1 MKNLNIAFIGAGN
14 MARSIIGGLIEGGVD
29 ANNII
34 ACART
39 QESLDNTA
47 AQFNVRTEL
56 DAVKAVKNAD
66 VVVLAVKPQVLKDV
80 AKFIAPAMAPQ
91 TLVLSVAA
99 GITTDSMASWLG
111 QDLAIVRSM
120 PNTPSLLQLGASG
133 AFANS
138 NCSPE
143 QHQVANEIL
152 SAVGIVEW
160 VDSEALLNPV
170 TAVSGSGPAYYFL
183 MMEAMIDAGVAMGL
197 DRDSASKLTL
207 QTALGAAKL
216 AQESDV
222 DVAELRRRVTSPAG
236 TTEQAINSFENDNI
250 REIFSRA
257 MNAASNRGAELAEVL
272 GK

>member
-1 MKNLNIAFIGAGN
+1 MKNINIAFIGAGN
-14 MARSIIGGLIEGGVD
+14 MAHSIIGGLIEGGLD
-29 ANNII
+29 ATNII

-56 DAVKAVKNAD
+56 NAVNAVKNAD
-66 VVVLAVKPQVLKDV
+66 VVVLAVKPQVLKEV
-80 AKFIAPAMAPQ
+80 AKLIAPALSPQ
-91 TLVLSVAA
+91 TLILSVAA
-99 GITTDSMASWLG
+99 GITTESMASWLG
-111 QDLAIVRSM
+111 QSLAIVRSM

-138 NCSPE
+138 HCSAE
-143 QHQVANEIL
+143 QHKVANDIL
-152 SAVGIVEW
+152 CAVGIVEW
-160 VDSEALLNPV
+160 VESEALLNPV

-236 TTEQAINSFENDNI
+236 TTEQAINSFENDKI
-250 REIFSRA
+250 REVFSRA
-257 MNAASNRGAELAEVL
+257 MNAASNRGAELAELL